1 MEKKDPITDQE
12 RTHIR
17 LSILKMKQ
25 WDSQQAKVLLARRIE
40 ELESKEDRELYLETA
55 AYARFPNLEF
65 AEADFQWVKG
75 IFNPK
80 IDQ

>member
-1 MEKKDPITDQE
+1 MEKKDPITAEE

-25 WDSQQAKVLLARRIE
+25 WNTQQAKVLLARRIE
-40 ELESKEDRELYLETA
+40 KLESKEDRDLYLETA
-55 AYARFPNLEF
+55 AYSFPSF
-65 AEADFQWVKG
+65 DSAEADFQWVKG

>member
-55 AYARFPNLEF
+55 AYARFPSLDS
-65 AEADFQWVKG
+65 AEANFQWVKG
-75 IFNPK
+75 IFNPSL
-80 IDQ
+80 DQ